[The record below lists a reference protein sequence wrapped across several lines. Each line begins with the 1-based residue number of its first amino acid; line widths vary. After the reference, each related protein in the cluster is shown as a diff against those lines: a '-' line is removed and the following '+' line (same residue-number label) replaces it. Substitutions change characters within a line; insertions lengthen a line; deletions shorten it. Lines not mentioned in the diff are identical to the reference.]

1 MNRQNLLLL
10 KRLENFCNDVT
21 VQITARTTRCGAH
34 KLVREQRT
42 SSRPL
47 SNWSKLSW
55 LKRTMSVMSDS
66 SKFPTVY

>member
-55 LKRTMSVMSDS
+55 L
-66 SKFPTVY
+66 